1 MADQVIQEIKER
13 LDIVEVIGS
22 YLQLKRAGVNFR
34 ANCPF
39 HNEKT
44 PSFNVNPARQ
54 IWHCFGCSEGGDVF
68 TFVQKYEHMEFPEVL
83 KLLADRAGVVLPERR
98 PEDAKQQ
105 DMRERVYRVNAF
117 ASKFYHQ
124 LLFSK
129 QGVGALSYITERG
142 LTEDTL
148 RTWEVGYAPDEYQVL
163 EKMLLSKGA
172 AKQDMVLAGV
182 SAQSSRGTYDR
193 FRGRITFPIFDFA
206 GKPVGFSA
214 RILPSGKD
222 SDQQSAKYI
231 NSPESPVYI
240 KSQVLFGLY
249 QAKMAVREQ
258 DYAVIVEGQMDCIKA
273 HQAGFRN
280 TVATSGTALTQQQL
294 RLLGRLT
301 KNLKL
306 CFDADTAGQRAAKK
320 AGTLALEL
328 GFSVKLVTVKGAKD
342 ADELISISPKL
353 WEKALQESVWFV
365 EHFITEA
372 DGQYSPRSVAQ
383 QKFVAQ
389 EVIPLIQLLP
399 DPLERDRYTKEVS
412 ERFGFSQAVVVGM
425 VRDAA
430 KQPHPE
436 QRNTE
441 KQYEDASPGG
451 IVVGVEPIPA
461 HEKNML
467 GVFLIN
473 PSLMQQWQAEG
484 GTMQDFTTTTTQRL
498 VGRIMAGERDSV
510 LQETLAQEAL
520 FMLESEKTSFD
531 GNEAVFQLELQKYI
545 YTFRLTALK
554 NQQQQATAAIRT
566 AEAGNNPQL
575 LQDLQREFV
584 ELSAR
589 RLVLERKIQ
598 SL

>member
-22 YLQLKRAGVNFR
+22 YLPLKRAGVNFR

-39 HNEKT
+39 HNEKS

-68 TFVQKYEHMEFPEVL
+68 SFVQKYEHMEFPEVL

-105 DMRERVYRVNAF
+105 QLRDRVYRVNSF
-117 ASKFYHQ
+117 AAKYYHQ
-124 LLFSK
+124 LLFTQAGK
-129 QGVGALSYITERG
+129 RAYEYISGRG
-142 LTEDTL
+142 LTDDTL
-148 RTWEVGYAPDEYQVL
+148 RMWEVGYAPDEFQVL
-163 EKMLLSKGA
+163 EKALIAKGA
-172 AKQDMVLAGV
+172 NRDDLVLAGV
-182 SAQSSRGTYDR
+182 STRSARGTYDR

-206 GKPVGFSA
+206 GKAVGFSA
-214 RILPSGKD
+214 RILPWLEKA
-222 SDQQSAKYI
+222 DQPGAKYI
-231 NSPESPVYI
+231 NSSESPVYN
-240 KSQVLFGLY
+240 KSQILFGLF
-249 QAKMAVREQ
+249 QGKGAIREQ
-258 DYAVIVEGQMDCIKA
+258 DYAVIVEGQMDCVKA

-306 CFDADTAGQRAAKK
+306 CFDADAAGQRAAKK

-328 GFSVKLVTVKGAKD
+328 GFSVKLVTVTGAKD
-342 ADELISISPKL
+342 ADELISIDPKL

-365 EHFITEA
+365 EYFITQA
-372 DGQYSPRSVAQ
+372 DGHYAPRSVAQ

-412 ERFGFSQAVVVGM
+412 ERFGFSQAVVASM
-425 VRDAA
+425 VKDATSKTRSA
-430 KQPHPE
+430 QE
-436 QRNTE
+436 DNE
-441 KQYEDASPGG
+441 KQTQDVSPVS
-451 IVVGVEPIPA
+451 ISVEAEPIPA
-461 HEKNML
+461 YEKNML
-467 GVFLIN
+467 GVFLIK
-473 PSLMQQWQAEG
+473 PALVELWQSEG
-484 GTMQDFTTTTTQRL
+484 GTLQDFTTTAMQGLIQR
-498 VGRIMAGERDSV
+498 VVAGERDSV

-531 GNEAVFQLELQKYI
+531 GNEAVFQSELQKYV

-589 RLVLERKIQ
+589 RLILERKIQ

>member
-68 TFVQKYEHMEFPEVL
+68 SFVQKYEHLEFPEVL
-83 KLLADRAGVVLPERR
+83 KLLADRAGVVLPERK

-105 DMRERVYRVNAF
+105 QLRDRVYRVNSF
-117 ASKFYHQ
+117 AAKYYHQ
-124 LLFSK
+124 LLFSGPGK
-129 QGVGALSYITERG
+129 RAFEYISSRG
-142 LTEDTL
+142 LTDDTL
-148 RTWEVGYAPDEYQVL
+148 RTWEVGYAPDEFQVL
-163 EKMLLSKGA
+163 EKALLAKGA
-172 AKQDMVLAGV
+172 SREDLLLAGV
-182 SAQSSRGTYDR
+182 STRSARGTYDR

-206 GKPVGFSA
+206 GKAVGFSA
-214 RILPSGKD
+214 RILPWLEKA
-222 SDQQSAKYI
+222 DQPGAKYI
-231 NSPESPVYI
+231 NSSESPVYNKGHI
-240 KSQVLFGLY
+240 LFGLF
-249 QAKMAVREQ
+249 QAKSAIREQ

-306 CFDADTAGQRAAKK
+306 CFDADAAGQRAAKK
-320 AGTLALEL
+320 AGILALEL
-328 GFSVKLVTVKGAKD
+328 GFSVKLVTVQGAKD
-342 ADELISISPKL
+342 ADELISLNPKL
-353 WEKALQESVWFV
+353 WEEALQQSIWFV
-365 EHFITEA
+365 EHFILEA
-372 DGQYSPRSVAQ
+372 DAQYPSRSVAQ

-389 EVIPLIQLLP
+389 EVVPLLQLLP
-399 DPLERDRYTKEVS
+399 DPLERDKYIKEIS
-412 ERFGFSQAVVVGM
+412 ERFGFSQSVVVSM
-425 VRDAA
+425 VKTGIPTTPDRGNI
-430 KQPHPE
+430 QE
-436 QRNTE
+436 QLISIPDMQEEPVSGSE
-441 KQYEDASPGG
+441 KS
-451 IVVGVEPIPA
+451 
-461 HEKNML
+461 ML
-467 GVFLIN
+467 GAFLIN
-473 PSLMQQWQAEG
+473 PSIFTLWHTEG
-484 GTMQDFTTTTTQRL
+484 GTVGDFRAPAVQSLVASLMNTQQGL
-498 VGRIMAGERDSV
+498 V
-510 LQETLAQEAL
+510 LQNTLAQEAL

-531 GNEAVFQLELQKYI
+531 GNEAAFQLELQKYV

-554 NQQQQATAAIRT
+554 NEQQQATAAIRA

-575 LQDLQREFV
+575 LQDLQRTFV
-584 ELSAR
+584 ELSSR
-589 RLVLERKIQ
+589 RLDLERKIQ